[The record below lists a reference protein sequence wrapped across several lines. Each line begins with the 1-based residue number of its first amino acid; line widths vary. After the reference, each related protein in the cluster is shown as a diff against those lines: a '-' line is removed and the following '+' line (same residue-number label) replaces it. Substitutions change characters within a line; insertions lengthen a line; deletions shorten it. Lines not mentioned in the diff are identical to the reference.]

1 MRRSL
6 RTSLLFLLLAAA
18 PAAVAAQGVNT
29 LPPDLSA
36 KVEAAVHDVMQKTG
50 VPSVSLGIVQNG
62 RIAYTGA
69 FGMARITPALPARP
83 DMHYAIG
90 SISKQFTAA
99 CVLLLVQDG
108 KLSLDDPVS
117 KFFPELTRANEVT
130 IRNLLTHTSG
140 YEDYAPQDYTIPA
153 WTKPSSAQAIIH
165 EWATKPLDFDPG
177 TQYQYSNTNFNI
189 VGLIVEKASG
199 EPFWQFLSERILKPL
214 HLDHAIDL
222 DTQHDLVEP
231 VGYARNALGPLRP
244 ARIEAPGWYFADGE
258 MAMPVGDLLT
268 WDISIMDQ
276 SLLAPSSYAA
286 METEMKLK
294 NGQGIGYG
302 LGVAVGYRNGH
313 RVVAHSGEVGGFVAQ
328 NIVFPDDKIAIAVL
342 TNQEASSAAGAVGRA
357 IAGLLLPPAPNATGD
372 ASVVAAAEAQAKQV
386 LAGLQQGKIDRSL
399 FTANAN
405 FYFDDTAIGDFKSS
419 LGPLGAIKSLHQ
431 TGASLRGGMTYRGF
445 EVEFAN
451 GTKVSLS
458 TYTMPDGKL
467 EQFLVDPEA

>member
-1 MRRSL
+1 MRRAF
-6 RTSLLFLLLAAA
+6 RASLLFLLLAA

-36 KVEAAVHDVMQKTG
+36 KVQAAVNDVMTRTH
-50 VPSVSLGIVQNG
+50 VPSASVGIVQG
-62 RIAYTGA
+62 GKIVYTKA
-69 FGMARITPALPARP
+69 FGMARLSPALPASP

-90 SISKQFTAA
+90 SISKQFTTA
-99 CVLLLVQDG
+99 CVLLLAQEG

-117 KFFPELTRANEVT
+117 KWFPELTRSNEVT
-130 IRNLLTHTSG
+130 IRNLLSHTSG

-153 WTKPSSAQAIIH
+153 WTHPTTAQAIIH

-199 EPFWQFLSERILKPL
+199 QPFWQFLSSRVLKPL
-214 HLDHAIDL
+214 HLDRTIDL
-222 DTQHDLVEP
+222 DTQREQLEP
-231 VGYARNALGPLRP
+231 LGYARAALGPLRP
-244 ARIEAPGWYFADGE
+244 ARMEAPGWYFADGE

-268 WDISIMDQ
+268 WDISLMDRT
-276 SLLAPSSYAA
+276 LLSPASYDA

-328 NIVFPDDKIAIAVL
+328 NIVFPDDRIAIAVL
-342 TNQEASSAAGAVGRA
+342 TNQEAGSSAGAIGQA
-357 IAGLLLPPAPNATGD
+357 LAGLLLPGTPAASDPGPAESQATAILG
-372 ASVVAAAEAQAKQV
+372 
-386 LAGLQQGKIDRSL
+386 GLQQGKIDRSL

-405 FYFDDTAIGDFKSS
+405 FYFDDTTLGDFKSS

-431 TGASLRGGMTYRGF
+431 TRSALRGGMTYRGF
-445 EVEFAN
+445 AVEFAN

-458 TYTMPDGKL
+458 TYTTTDGKI
-467 EQFLVDPEA
+467 EQFLVDTPG